1 MSRRNRSNDPRDLRD
16 PRGSDRPAPASS
28 LPPGALG
35 IVTVIGVAAL
45 VLVNLKL
52 LGDTHKLQTTLDE
65 LGQRVGSVSTKVDNY
80 AAKAAQAAQPPRPQ
94 GPDPN
99 KVYQVKTQGAPAEG
113 PESAPVVI
121 AEFSDFQ

>member
-1 MSRRNRSNDPRDLRD
+1 MSRRNRGNDPRDPRD

-52 LGDTHKLQTTLDE
+52 LSDTHKLQTTLDE
-65 LGQRVGSVSTKVDNY
+65 LGRGVGSVSTKVDNY
-80 AAKAAQAAQPPRPQ
+80 AAKAAQAAQPPRQ